1 MSLEEKVLLLVRE
14 KGEASAED
22 IAFEIDVP
30 VEKVVEILKGMKSIG
45 LLIEADTSKASDR

>member
-14 KGEASAED
+14 KGEVSAED
-22 IAFEIDVP
+22 IALEIEVP
-30 VEKVVEILKGMKSIG
+30 VEKVVEILKGLKSIG

>member
-30 VEKVVEILKGMKSIG
+30 VDKVVEILKGLKSIG
-45 LLIEADTSKASDR
+45 LLIEADASKGDR